1 MCSIGRRMGLMNDDY
16 NLPWNDELTAT
27 VAQVFDRGNGAIGA
41 IVGSA
46 VADAVGAGYEFTLGV
61 SEPLRD
67 QIGPIG
73 GGPFNWKPGQ
83 WTDDTEQA
91 VALLGALTN
100 DADTNVTRAA
110 DNILAWYVS
119 EPADIGSTTLA
130 VLRAALHR
138 KQIEGND
145 SVEACFTAARRHAV
159 AHDSHRL
166 DQSPILTTMQGCGAF
181 MRLSSCALLPSEL
194 EAENWAVATAMLTHG
209 SIHVTNLAASLGP
222 IIWRASRLKGQP
234 IDGLFRGVFD
244 HLDSDQKDG
253 WETLLHDRDI
263 HIASMI
269 GREKLVSYNGTA
281 PGAMACALLAIVDT
295 TLLHGDYRFNSER
308 WFRRCIQHAVA
319 QGGDTDS
326 VAAITGAIA
335 GGIVGYRHLP
345 AAWRQVL
352 HGFDHDGNLLDESDL
367 VKLSMNALHNIHGN

>member
-1 MCSIGRRMGLMNDDY
+1 MGLMNYDY
-16 NLPWNDELTAT
+16 KLPWDEELTKT
-27 VAQVFDRGNGAIGA
+27 VANVFDRGNGAIGA
-41 IVGSA
+41 VVGSA
-46 VADAVGAGYEFTLGV
+46 IADAVGAGYEFTRGV
-61 SEPLRD
+61 AESERD
-67 QIGPIG
+67 DIGPIG

-100 DADTNVTRAA
+100 DSDTNVTRAA

-130 VLRAALHR
+130 VLRAALHH
-138 KQIEGND
+138 KQVEGSA

-159 AHDSHRL
+159 AHDSHRM

-181 MRLSSCALLPSEL
+181 MRLSSCALLPTEL

-209 SIHVTNLAASLGP
+209 SIHVANLAASLGP
-222 IIWRASRLKGQP
+222 IIWRASRLKGEAL
-234 IDGLFRGVFD
+234 DHLFDGVFD
-244 HLDSDQKDG
+244 HLDSDQKEA
-253 WETLLHDRDI
+253 WETLLHDRNPDV
-263 HIASMI
+263 ASMI
-269 GREKLVSYNGTA
+269 GPDKLVAYNGTA

-295 TLLHGDYRFNSER
+295 TLLHGDYRIHAER
-308 WFRRCIQHAVA
+308 WFRRCIQHAVS

-345 AAWRQVL
+345 AAWRQIL
-352 HGFDHDGNLLDESDL
+352 HGFDHDGNLLDENDL
-367 VKLSMNALHNIHGN
+367 VKMSMNALHKIGTS

>member
-1 MCSIGRRMGLMNDDY
+1 MNDEFTI
-16 NLPWNDELTAT
+16 PWDETLNDNFAK
-27 VAQVFDRGNGAIGA
+27 VFDRGNGAIGA

-46 VADAVGAGYEFTLGV
+46 IADAVGAGYEFTTGV

-73 GGPFNWKPGQ
+73 GGPFKWKPGQ

-91 VALLGALTN
+91 TALLSALSA
-100 DADTNVTRAA
+100 DAETNVSKAA
-110 DNILAWYVS
+110 DNILSWYVS
-119 EPADIGSTTLA
+119 EPADIGSTTLS
-130 VLRAALHR
+130 VLRDALHR
-138 KQIEGND
+138 TQVEKVG

-181 MRLSSCALLPSEL
+181 MRLSSCALFPSEL
-194 EAENWAVATAMLTHG
+194 EAENWAVATSMLTHG

-244 HLDSDQKDG
+244 HLDSDQKDA

-263 HIASMI
+263 HIASMV

-326 VAAITGAIA
+326 VAAIVGSIA

-345 AAWRQVL
+345 ATWRDVL
-352 HGFDHDGNLLDESDL
+352 HGFDHDGNLLYESDL
-367 VKLSMNALHNIHGN
+367 VKTAIQALARINTN

>member
-1 MCSIGRRMGLMNDDY
+1 MGFMNY
-16 NLPWNDELTAT
+16 EYKLPWDEELTDI
-27 VAQVFDRGNGAIGA
+27 VANVFDRGNGAIGA
-41 IVGSA
+41 VVGSA
-46 VADAVGAGYEFTLGV
+46 IADAVGAGYEFTRGV
-61 SEPLRD
+61 AESERD
-67 QIGPIG
+67 DIGPIG

-91 VALLGALTN
+91 VALLGALT
-100 DADTNVTRAA
+100 DDPDTNVTRAA

-130 VLRAALHR
+130 VLRAALHH
-138 KQIEGND
+138 KQVEGSA

-159 AHDSHRL
+159 AHDSHRM

-181 MRLSSCALLPSEL
+181 MRLSSCALLPTEL

-209 SIHVTNLAASLGP
+209 SIHVANLAASLGP
-222 IIWRASRLKGQP
+222 IIWRASRLKGEAL
-234 IDGLFRGVFD
+234 DHLFDGVFD
-244 HLDSDQKDG
+244 HLDSDQREA
-253 WETLLHDRDI
+253 WETLLHDRNVGV
-263 HIASMI
+263 ASMI
-269 GREKLVSYNGTA
+269 GSDKLVAYNGTA

-295 TLLHGDYRFNSER
+295 TLLHGDYRIHAER
-308 WFRRCIQHAVA
+308 WFRRCIQHAVS

-345 AAWRQVL
+345 AAWRQIL
-352 HGFDHDGNLLDESDL
+352 HGFDHDGNLLDENDL
-367 VKLSMNALHNIHGN
+367 VKMSMNALHKIGTS